1 MLGAG
6 PRDRVGGS
14 LVFTG
19 QRAPTLL
26 RTRGPCPLAALSPD
40 PCPPPRQM
48 AKLRSLLSSA
58 ENEPPVPLV
67 GNWRPPQP
75 IKGRVVRASFK

>member
-1 MLGAG
+1 MET
-6 PRDRVGGS
+6 GS
-14 LVFTG
+14 VVFVASLESQWFLTV
-19 QRAPTLL
+19 
-26 RTRGPCPLAALSPD
+26 CFPL
-40 PCPPPRQM
+40 QM
-48 AKLRSLLSSA
+48 AKLRSLFASA